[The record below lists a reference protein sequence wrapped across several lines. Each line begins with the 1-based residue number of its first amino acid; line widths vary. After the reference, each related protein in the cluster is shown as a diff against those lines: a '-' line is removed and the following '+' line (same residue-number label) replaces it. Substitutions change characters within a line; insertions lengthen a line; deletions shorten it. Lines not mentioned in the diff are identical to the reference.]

1 LRKHDLI
8 KKTFAKYID
17 EDVLE
22 RVLNG
27 SQEAVQLKTKKVDF
41 VLILVD
47 DTDSKECPSIIKEA
61 VAIIDKCDGMVD
73 SIVGP
78 FIVVLFGAPVAQPE
92 SESKRKAL
100 VQAITKAIGEKIS
113 MVHGHSECLVGTVGN
128 ESRMSYTA
136 LIPGFKEILRRLAGL
151 PYGGVFEI

>member
-8 KKTFAKYID
+8 KKTFAKYIN

-27 SQEAVQLKTKKVDF
+27 SLEAGHLTTKQIDF
-41 VLILVD
+41 ILVLVD
-47 DTDSKECPSIIKEA
+47 DTNSKECPSIIRDA
-61 VAIIDKCDGMVD
+61 VAIIHKFDGMVN

-78 FIVVLFGAPVAQPE
+78 FIVVLFGVPVAQPE
-92 SESKRKAL
+92 SESKRKGL
-100 VQAITKAIGEKIS
+100 VQVISKAIGEKVSIA
-113 MVHGHSECLVGTVGN
+113 HGHSECLVGTLGH

-136 LIPGFKEILRRLAGL
+136 LIPGFKDVLKRLSSL
-151 PYGGVFEI
+151 PYGGVLEI

>member
-1 LRKHDLI
+1 MRKRDLI

-27 SQEAVQLKTKKVDF
+27 LQEASHLETKKIEF
-41 VLILVD
+41 VLVLVD
-47 DTDSKECPSIIKEA
+47 DTDSKECPSIIRAA
-61 VAIIDKCDGMVD
+61 VAIIDKYEGMVD

-78 FIVVLFGAPVAQPE
+78 LIVVLFGAPVAQPG

-100 VQAITKAIGEKIS
+100 VQAITKAIGEKVS

-136 LIPGFKEILRRLAGL
+136 LIPGFKEILRRLSGL
-151 PYGGVFEI
+151 PYGGVLEI